1 MGCPSASSKHTVTFT
16 SLVTTLASLAGT
28 NVGWVFLLAAGLK
41 VKEVPSYVTK
51 YANEHWQPPVVQRR
65 VTTWLN
71 NYKKQVERKDGGDN
85 APGRA
90 GKGVLPV
97 PHG

>member
-1 MGCPSASSKHTVTFT
+1 M
-16 SLVTTLASLAGT
+16 
-28 NVGWVFLLAAGLK
+28 LAAGLK

-71 NYKKQVERKDGGDN
+71 NYKKQVGAVQAEAILFAQSGTHGRWFAWKWHRPGGS
-85 APGRA
+85 GT
-90 GKGVLPV
+90 GLTVVLS
-97 PHG
+97 